1 MDVTTRGVLAVIVV
15 VLMTLAMVLSRRGSD
30 ALAAWLLTVGFAVAA
45 GWAGLGVL
53 WTHQNGAEGAMTPQL
68 YASLVMTALA
78 FGIYF
83 GVRAR
88 DREGTFDS

>member
-15 VLMTLAMVLSRRGSD
+15 VLMTVSMVVSRRGRGT
-30 ALAAWLLTVGFAVAA
+30 LAAWLLTLGFAVAA
-45 GWAGLGVL
+45 GWAGLGIL

-68 YASLVMTALA
+68 YASLALTGLA
-78 FGIYF
+78 FALYF

-88 DREGTFDS
+88 AGEAAFDS

>member
-15 VLMTLAMVLSRRGSD
+15 ALMTVAMIVSHRGNET
-30 ALAAWLLTVGFAVAA
+30 LAAWLLTVGFAVAA

-53 WTHQNGAEGAMTPQL
+53 WTHQTGPEGAMTPQL
-68 YASLVMTALA
+68 YASLLMTALA
-78 FGIYF
+78 FGLYF

-88 DREGTFDS
+88 EDGSTFDS